1 MNCPVKDA
9 CTKNNRGRLIERTE
23 HAPYIEQNQ
32 NNIDANPK
40 LYKKRQAI
48 VEHPYGILKW
58 LPINIGRGFY
68 YIMTKRGKK
77 RASADVGLM
86 FVAYNLRRIMN
97 ILDKN
102 IFKKFLKELGFLF
115 FRKLIDG
122 NEKTFTKVIP
132 IFEVPKLS
140 LFLRAA

>member
-32 NNIDANPK
+32 NNIDSNPK

-48 VEHPYGILKW
+48 VEHPYGILKRHW
-58 LPINIGRGFY
+58 GFY
-68 YIMTKRGKK
+68 YIMTKKGMK

-86 FVAYNLRRIMN
+86 FVAYNLRRMMN
-97 ILDKN
+97 ILDKI
-102 IFKKFLKELGFLF
+102 IFKKFLQELGFLF
-115 FRKLIDG
+115 F
-122 NEKTFTKVIP
+122 EKTTYVNKNAIVRTRP
-132 IFEVPKLS
+132 IFEVPKWNLI
-140 LFLRAA
+140 LRAA

>member
-48 VEHPYGILKW
+48 VEHPYGILKRQW
-58 LPINIGRGFY
+58 GFY

-86 FVAYNLRRIMN
+86 FVAYNLRRMMN

-102 IFKKFLKELGFLF
+102 IFKKFLQELGFLF
-115 FRKLIDG
+115 IRKWFDA
-122 NEKTFTKVIP
+122 NENAFTRAMPV
-132 IFEVPKLS
+132 FEVPKWNY
-140 LFLRAA
+140 FLRAA